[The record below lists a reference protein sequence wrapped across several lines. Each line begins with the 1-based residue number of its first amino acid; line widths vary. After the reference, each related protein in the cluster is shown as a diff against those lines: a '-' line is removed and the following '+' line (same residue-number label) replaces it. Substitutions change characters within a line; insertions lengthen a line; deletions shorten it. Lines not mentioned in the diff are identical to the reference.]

1 MEAGPVPGPVLIHEF
16 LRSPTVVASWWETFT
31 TLLFHTGLRHM
42 GREQNDSSFLVL
54 IYSFISSATPEK
66 TILLTVAKM
75 TITVT
80 ATGLVVAVVTIVVTG
95 AVTWSQDGY
104 ENYSLFWRVCNCP
117 PLHRIHLQKLQE
129 TVVYNALGK
138 YTYPIVLRQGMRD
151 CRVI

>member
-1 MEAGPVPGPVLIHEF
+1 
-16 LRSPTVVASWWETFT
+16 
-31 TLLFHTGLRHM
+31 M

-95 AVTWSQDGY
+95 AVT
-104 ENYSLFWRVCNCP
+104 
-117 PLHRIHLQKLQE
+117 
-129 TVVYNALGK
+129 
-138 YTYPIVLRQGMRD
+138 
-151 CRVI
+151 